1 MNQRSG
7 SPLGRMLS
15 LIESPSSVSL
25 RFLILDCPTEST
37 LPHYMEEF
45 KQYQVTHIVRCCQ
58 PTYSTTLLNEQ
69 GIQVHDL
76 PFKDGGIPPPQV
88 ISEWLQLIDD
98 EERKNEPNT
107 TIAVHCVAG
116 LGRAPAL
123 VAIAMIEFGME
134 PLDAIEFI
142 RRKRRGAFNKP
153 QIAFLDH
160 YKPTL
165 RNKSTHYS
173 FKTSLTRMF
182 KFGSTKKQVSTPTS
196 TTATASS
203 VTTPTNNTT
212 TTTATTT
219 TATTTTTTVPLSS
232 CV

>member
-1 MNQRSG
+1 MMNQRSG

-15 LIESPSSVSL
+15 LIEVPSVSL

-37 LPHYMEEF
+37 LPHYLEEF
-45 KQYQVTHIVRCCQ
+45 KHYQVTHVVRCCQ
-58 PTYSTTLLNEQ
+58 PTYSTSLLNEQ

-88 ISEWLQLIDD
+88 VTEWLSLIDN
-98 EERKNEPNT
+98 EERKDGMR

-123 VAIAMIEFGME
+123 VAIALIEFGME

-153 QIAFLDH
+153 QIAYLDN

-165 RNKSTHYS
+165 RTKTTHS
-173 FKTSLTRMF
+173 LKTSLTRMF
-182 KFGSTKKQVSTPTS
+182 KFGSTKKQVP
-196 TTATASS
+196 
-203 VTTPTNNTT
+203 PP
-212 TTTATTT
+212 
-219 TATTTTTTVPLSS
+219 TVPLSS